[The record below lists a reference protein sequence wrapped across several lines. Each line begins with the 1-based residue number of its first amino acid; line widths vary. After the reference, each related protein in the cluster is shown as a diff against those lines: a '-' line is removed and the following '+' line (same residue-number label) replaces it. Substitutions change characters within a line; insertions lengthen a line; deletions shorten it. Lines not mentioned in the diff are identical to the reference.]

1 MEIDHERANLP
12 IGPILYG
19 CVIAVLAILVFAL
32 LFSLMTQFGW
42 TGTVRPY
49 SNNIFLIAD
58 YLAIILGSI
67 MAGRKSA
74 ATGWMVGI
82 GVGFLCSLA
91 LLLLTALMRQPVLWG
106 VFTVKTLISCFIG
119 TFGGIIGVNLAGS
132 RG

>member
-1 MEIDHERANLP
+1 MEIEHEGVNLP

-19 CVIAVLAILVFAL
+19 CVIAVLAILVFTV

-58 YLAIILGSI
+58 YFAIILGSI

-74 ATGWMVGI
+74 TTGWLVGI
-82 GVGFLCSLA
+82 GVGLLSSLS
-91 LLLLTALMRQPVLWG
+91 LLLFTALMRQPVLWG

-119 TFGGIIGVNLAGS
+119 AFGGIIGVNLAMGK
-132 RG
+132 